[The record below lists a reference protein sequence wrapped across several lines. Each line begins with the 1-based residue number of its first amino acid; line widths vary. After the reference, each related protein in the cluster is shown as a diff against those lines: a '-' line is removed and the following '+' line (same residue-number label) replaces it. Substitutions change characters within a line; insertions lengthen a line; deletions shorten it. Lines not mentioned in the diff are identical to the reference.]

1 MPLAI
6 RKTKLI
12 ASPRWNNQ
20 FLENFAAGNLKK
32 LRTRRKTAAENS
44 PWWPFIHTAEQNLPN
59 QITNFIAGK
68 YKFEPMV
75 TYNMPDETML
85 VWQYADRL
93 MVRLLL
99 QIIKPVFQYIISD
112 KCFHLKGPNGVKEA
126 ISWVE
131 KGLSLDSYRYFLRI
145 DIKSYYASIDR
156 EILTK
161 QISSTFN
168 DPRLINYLSDT
179 VNIPVLNNA
188 AITLPSTGI
197 ARRNSL
203 SPFYGALYLSP
214 VDKYFEKIKGIFY
227 VRYMDDFVILTK
239 TKKQFCRAKKQL
251 KKILNSLKLKY
262 SRKKTKMGIL
272 TKGFHFLG
280 VNFKISAP
288 AKAEQKQAVTQIQL
302 EKTNVGVSLHPRSAF
317 RALDKVIDMK
327 ADSAHNADK
336 IQLYLSRWATWWS
349 LTSPLILRKDCLLL
363 WIEKARV
370 CKPGLAWLGTGLYH
384 FCYHH
389 SFNE

>member
-1 MPLAI
+1 MLAVK
-6 RKTKLI
+6 KTKLI
-12 ASPRWNNQ
+12 ASPRWNSQ
-20 FLENFAAGNLKK
+20 VLENFAASNLKK
-32 LRTRRKTAAENS
+32 LRTHRKNAAENS
-44 PWWPFIHTAEQNLPN
+44 PWWSFIHTAEQNLPN
-59 QITNFIAGK
+59 QITNFIAGN

-75 TYNMPDETML
+75 TYHMPDETML

-93 MVRLLL
+93 IVRLLL

-179 VNIPVLNNA
+179 VNIPVLNDA

-197 ARRNSL
+197 GRRNSL

-280 VNFKISAP
+280 INFKISAP
-288 AKAEQKQAVTQIQL
+288 AKAEQKQAVTQIHP
-302 EKTNVGVSLHPRSAF
+302 EKTNVSVSLHPRSAQ
-317 RALDKVIDMK
+317 RALDKLSQMREDCEIN
-327 ADSAHNADK
+327 AHEA
-336 IQLYLSRWATWWS
+336 QSYLSKWARWWS
-349 LTSPLILRKDCLLL
+349 KTSPLILRKDCLLL
-363 WIEKARV
+363 WIEKARA
-370 CKPGLAWLGTGLYH
+370 CQPDLAWLGSGLYH